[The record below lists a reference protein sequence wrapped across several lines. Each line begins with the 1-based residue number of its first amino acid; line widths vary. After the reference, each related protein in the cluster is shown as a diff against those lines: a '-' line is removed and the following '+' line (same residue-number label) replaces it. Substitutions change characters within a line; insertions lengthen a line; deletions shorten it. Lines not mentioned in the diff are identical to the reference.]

1 MLLIEIVAEKLDV
14 KLGETFFIQIKENSL
29 ITNSRFYLNKD
40 GLFREN
46 DMVYKNEDKL
56 FRMLITE
63 KAKVA
68 KEEHLIEAN
77 IPVYGSHYWSYSE
90 LREGE
95 VAAYNWYNN
104 FADNCRLK
112 LGIVFATREEALEQ
126 KEKKILEIRKEQS
139 DRISYYRDLE
149 GRNHD

>member
-1 MLLIEIVAEKLDV
+1 MLLIEFVAEKLNV
-14 KLGETFFIQIKENSL
+14 RLGETFFIQIKENSL
-29 ITNSRFYLNKD
+29 VTNGRFYLSRD

-56 FRMLITE
+56 LRMLITE
-63 KAKVA
+63 EAKVV
-68 KEEHLIEAN
+68 KEECLVETN

-90 LREGE
+90 IREGE
-95 VAAYNWYNN
+95 VAAHNWYNN

-126 KEKKILEIRKEQS
+126 KEKKMLEIRKEQS
-139 DRISYYRDLE
+139 DRILRYRDLKGE
-149 GRNHD
+149 TL